1 MEKKYLI
8 ERLAEPKVPRKQSAS
23 FTLADQDNR
32 AIDWMAQ
39 ELGCSRSDV
48 VRRAIRLVATD
59 MGFDQND

>member
-1 MEKKYLI
+1 VEKKYLI
-8 ERLAEPKVPRKQSAS
+8 ERLAEPKAPRKQSAS

-59 MGFDQND
+59 MGFDQNG

>member
-8 ERLAEPKVPRKQSAS
+8 ERLAVPKVPRKQSAS

-48 VRRAIRLVATD
+48 VSRAIRLVATD
-59 MGFDQND
+59 MGFDQNG